1 MVWNHRLRLDIGAGG
16 LMALNANTLSG
27 LIKAGLLSGGTG
39 AVDNA
44 ALEAMCQ
51 AIAAA
56 VVSHITAAGVVTVN
70 GVAPPGGGPVVS
82 VGGVT

>member
-1 MVWNHRLRLDIGAGG
+1 
-16 LMALNANTLSG
+16 MALNANTLSG
-27 LIKAGLLSGGTG
+27 LIKARVLSGGTG
-39 AVDNA
+39 AVANA
-44 ALEAMCQ
+44 ALETMCQ

-82 VGGVT
+82 IGGVT